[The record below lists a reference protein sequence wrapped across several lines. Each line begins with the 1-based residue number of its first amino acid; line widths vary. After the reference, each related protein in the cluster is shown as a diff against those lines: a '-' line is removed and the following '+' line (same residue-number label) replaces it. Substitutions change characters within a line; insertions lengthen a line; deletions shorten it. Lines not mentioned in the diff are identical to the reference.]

1 MSRLMKYYVDLFPFI
16 RWGIVP
22 SVPLY
27 QRKLSNNRSGMNTF
41 RFPGLL
47 LGLGVCAITNGC
59 GGGAVSGNGV
69 GQQTPSTPVIAS
81 VSPAKAP
88 AGSAA
93 LTLAVTGTG
102 FLSTSV
108 VEVNGLAEVTTYVDS
123 TRLTATVPAI
133 QVASGANLSVTVS
146 NGSVG
151 SGAGSLAS
159 LEIDN
164 PAPTVTSVA
173 PTTLL
178 TGSASPTVTVT
189 GTGFVPATVVNVN
202 GSARPTSF
210 ISETQVSAALTPAD
224 VASGATLTITVVNGA
239 PGGGTAPPA
248 TVMVATPNGA
258 PVITAVFPATLVAG
272 SGSQTIKLAGAGFMP
287 GTVIQVNGTP
297 RNSDYIGGTQMSASL
312 SAADAATAGSLALT
326 AVNPAPG
333 GGTSAVF
340 PLGINNPSVG
350 TLQLVPSTVPQGITT
365 PTTVTVTGSTF
376 VPASAI
382 QVNGS
387 SRPTTYV
394 DAHTL
399 TFVATVSDEATPAR
413 LAVTVVNP
421 PPGGGTSA
429 AAFLA
434 VGTQI
439 PQILSI
445 IPNPIYAGSPD
456 TTIKIT
462 ASGLTADS
470 QVFWNG
476 NPLTTDNS
484 VLFSPPGYYLTAVV
498 PAADIATP
506 ATASVTV
513 STPELGPSLSQPFA
527 ISIVNPPVPTLSSIS
542 PMAAPLN
549 TATTVT
555 VNGSGF
561 THSSTVDLNGTALST
576 TYVSDNQLTTQLP
589 ATSLAAPNV
598 YNITVNTPAPAPGGG
613 TSSSLQFTAY
623 VSIPNNSMVYNP
635 VNGLFYL
642 SIPSAAGPPYGN
654 SVASIDPLTGQLGVP
669 IPVGSEPDQL
679 ALTSDG
685 TALWVALNGASA
697 VRKVDLVAGVAGM
710 QFPVVQEQEGR
721 AAAALAALP
730 GAPNSVVVSTVNGNI
745 GQALAIYDSGVI
757 RGQPVQATIHTF
769 NPWALLVDGSK
780 SEIYAAGGDYEFS
793 SLTNYNTYTYN
804 ASGLTLKASSTT
816 TLPYAKQL
824 LDEIEIVNGRLY
836 TDLGQVADPETGAV
850 LGNFYSSGTVVAQG
864 STTVDANLG
873 LAFVLKSI
881 EFGPLDQFQ
890 LQSFHL
896 SDFTATSSPQITI
909 YNPDTLPDYIYY
921 GATGNRLTRW
931 GADGLALR
939 APHGFISLRA
949 SMVQDLSSVNADLAV
964 TLAASG
970 PKTTGEATTY
980 TATLTNQGPAAASS
994 VVLTAL
1000 IPATGVLS
1008 SVSAPSGSCSTT
1020 GTVIC
1025 NLGGLRN
1032 GASATVVFKVLEVS
1046 AGDSA
1051 MAVQVTASENDP
1063 ATANNQATSIV
1074 TTTGSPYYLVPTL
1087 TAVTPVAIVSGSS
1100 DTQITL
1106 SGNNFS
1112 SGSVVFLNG
1121 TALATSFNSTTELT
1135 ATVPAA
1141 NLTRL
1146 GWAALSVANPAPGG
1160 GTSAAIPLSVFSVLA
1175 LGANHIVYDP
1185 YSRQIMASV
1194 GKGTSAVAGNSIAAI
1209 QPDTASVGTPVPIGG
1224 TPTNLAIS
1232 SDGQIL
1238 YALLPSASIGAIARF
1253 NMLTQQ
1259 PDFTAS
1265 NFQATGYD
1273 VGLRY
1278 IATQPGTENTIAVD
1292 EGEYSGS
1299 SIVDFDPATKTA
1311 TRRGASS
1318 GTYTGTCQA
1327 FPNASTLYT
1336 IDLYSSPTA
1345 LSVYSVTSTG
1355 LVNESSYFHNTT
1367 ILQDIN
1373 CIKVN
1378 GDLLVNESG
1387 GVSNTSTI
1395 PINQVGKFEGV
1406 VPRQNYGASVTDFAP
1421 DASLGL
1427 AWFLTT
1433 PLQSGPAPV
1442 NDDITAFSTQTFMPV
1457 SVLTLPFGTYEGPT
1471 EFVGVDVVRW
1481 GQDGLAVLSGNGNLY
1496 LMRGAAVVP
1505 QLLQTAS
1512 APTLTASSASSI
1524 PHGSGNIL
1532 LTLTGTNFLP
1542 GVAVTWNGSYRTTT
1556 VVDSAHITVALPA
1569 SDLANIGT
1577 ASVMATN
1584 PGSAGSNSLTISLN

>member
-1 MSRLMKYYVDLFPFI
+1 
-16 RWGIVP
+16 
-22 SVPLY
+22 
-27 QRKLSNNRSGMNTF
+27 
-41 RFPGLL
+41 
-47 LGLGVCAITNGC
+47 
-59 GGGAVSGNGV
+59 
-69 GQQTPSTPVIAS
+69 
-81 VSPAKAP
+81 
-88 AGSAA
+88 
-93 LTLAVTGTG
+93 
-102 FLSTSV
+102 
-108 VEVNGLAEVTTYVDS
+108 
-123 TRLTATVPAI
+123 
-133 QVASGANLSVTVS
+133 
-146 NGSVG
+146 
-151 SGAGSLAS
+151 
-159 LEIDN
+159 
-164 PAPTVTSVA
+164 
-173 PTTLL
+173 
-178 TGSASPTVTVT
+178 
-189 GTGFVPATVVNVN
+189 
-202 GSARPTSF
+202 
-210 ISETQVSAALTPAD
+210 
-224 VASGATLTITVVNGA
+224 
-239 PGGGTAPPA
+239 
-248 TVMVATPNGA
+248 
-258 PVITAVFPATLVAG
+258 
-272 SGSQTIKLAGAGFMP
+272 
-287 GTVIQVNGTP
+287 
-297 RNSDYIGGTQMSASL
+297 
-312 SAADAATAGSLALT
+312 
-326 AVNPAPG
+326 
-333 GGTSAVF
+333 
-340 PLGINNPSVG
+340 
-350 TLQLVPSTVPQGITT
+350 
-365 PTTVTVTGSTF
+365 
-376 VPASAI
+376 
-382 QVNGS
+382 
-387 SRPTTYV
+387 
-394 DAHTL
+394 
-399 TFVATVSDEATPAR
+399 VATVSDEATPAR

-429 AAFLA
+429 AAFLG
-434 VGTQI
+434 VGTQV

-462 ASGLTADS
+462 ASGLAADS

-513 STPELGPSLSQPFA
+513 TTPELGPSLSQPFA
-527 ISIVNPPVPTLSSIS
+527 VSIVNPPAPTLSSIS
-542 PMAAPLN
+542 PTAAPLN

-555 VNGSGF
+555 VTGSGF
-561 THSSTVDLNGTALST
+561 THNSTVNLNGTALST
-576 TYVSDNQLTTQLP
+576 TYVSDNQLTAQLP
-589 ATSLAAPNV
+589 ASSLAAPNI
-598 YNITVNTPAPAPGGG
+598 YNITVNTAAPGGG
-613 TSSSLQFTAY
+613 TSSPLQFTAY
-623 VSIPNNSMVYNP
+623 VSIANNSMVYNP

-654 SVASIDPLTGQLGVP
+654 SVVSIDPLTGQLGVP

-679 ALTSDG
+679 AITSDG
-685 TALWVALNGASA
+685 TSLWVALNGASA
-697 VRKVDLVAGVAGM
+697 VRKVDLAGGVAGM
-710 QFPVVQEQEGR
+710 QFPVVQEQAGR

-730 GAPNSVVVSTVNGNI
+730 GAPDSVVVSTVNGNI

-757 RGQPVQATIHTF
+757 RGQALQATLHTF

-793 SLTNYNTYTYN
+793 GLTNYNTYTYD

-816 TLPYAKQL
+816 ELPYAEQL

-836 TDLGQVADPETGAV
+836 TDLGQIADPETGAV
-850 LGNFYSSGTVVAQG
+850 LGNFYSSGTVVTQG
-864 STTVDANLG
+864 STTVDGTLG
-873 LAFVLKSI
+873 LAFVLESN

-909 YNPDTLPDYIYY
+909 YNPDTLPAYVYY
-921 GATGNRLTRW
+921 GSTGNRLTRW

-939 APHGFISLRA
+939 APQGFISLRT
-949 SMVQDLSSVNADLAV
+949 SMVQDLSNVNADLAV

-970 PKTTGEATTY
+970 PVATGETTTF
-980 TATLTNQGPAAASS
+980 TATVTNQGPAVASS
-994 VVLTAL
+994 VALTAL

-1025 NLGGLRN
+1025 NLGGLSN
-1032 GASATVVFKVLEVS
+1032 GASATVVFQVIEVS

-1051 MAVQVTASENDP
+1051 MTVQVSASENDP
-1063 ATANNQATSIV
+1063 APANNQATSTV
-1074 TTTGSPYYLVPTL
+1074 AATGSPYNLVPTL

-1121 TALATSFNSTTELT
+1121 AALATSFNSTTGLT

-1160 GTSAAIPLSVFSVLA
+1160 GTSATIPLSVFSVLA

-1185 YSRQIMASV
+1185 YSRQIMASI
-1194 GKGTSAVAGNSIAAI
+1194 GTGTSTVPGNSIAAI

-1224 TPTNLAIS
+1224 TPTNLALT
-1232 SDGQIL
+1232 SDGEIL
-1238 YALLPSASIGAIARF
+1238 YALLPSASTGAVARF

-1259 PDFTAS
+1259 AGFTAS
-1265 NFQATGYD
+1265 NFQATGYN

-1278 IATQPGTENTIAVD
+1278 VATQPGTENTIAID
-1292 EGEYSGS
+1292 EGEYAGS
-1299 SIVDFDPATKTA
+1299 SIVDFDPAAKTA
-1311 TRRGASS
+1311 TRRGTST
-1318 GTYTGTCQA
+1318 GTYSGTCQA

-1336 IDLYSSPTA
+1336 IDLYGSPTA
-1345 LSVYSVTSTG
+1345 LNIYSVTSTG
-1355 LVNESSYFHNTT
+1355 LVSESSLYYNNTS
-1367 ILQDIN
+1367 ILQSID
-1373 CIKVN
+1373 CVKVD
-1378 GDLLVNESG
+1378 GDLLVTESG
-1387 GVSNTSTI
+1387 GVSNTSTL
-1395 PINQVGKFEGV
+1395 PLNQVGAFEGV
-1406 VPRQNYGASVTDFAP
+1406 VGRENYGAAVTDFAP

-1433 PLQSGPAPV
+1433 PLQSGPAPI

-1505 QLLQTAS
+1505 QLLQTGP
-1512 APTLTASSASSI
+1512 APTLTGSSASSI

-1556 VVDSAHITVALPA
+1556 VVDSAHVTVALPA

-1577 ASVMATN
+1577 ASVVATN